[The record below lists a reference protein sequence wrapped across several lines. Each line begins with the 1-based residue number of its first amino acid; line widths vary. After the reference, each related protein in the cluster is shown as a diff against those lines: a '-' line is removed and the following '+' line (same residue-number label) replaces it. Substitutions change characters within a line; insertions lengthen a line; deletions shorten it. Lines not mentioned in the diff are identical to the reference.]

1 MADTFL
7 ISAVALYKATHFTGY
22 SSGENII
29 AIDVAEIG
37 AFTPRAAYIK
47 RYLVPGQNQVQY
59 LLDFAPSSADL
70 LDANILQGIYVEQN
84 GMGVVVDCISVADFI
99 ATANGSQAA
108 LTRRYGSG
116 IPAFT
121 TPTPTTYYVR
131 RLDDA
136 TGSAHNI
143 VVTDYV
149 TQYVGSVKFVSH
161 VTGTSIYTF
170 DSYTVP
176 VAIKGDV
183 ISTTP

>member
-7 ISAVALYKATHFTGY
+7 ISAVAIYKATHFTGFD
-22 SSGENII
+22 GNNTI

-37 AFTPRAAYIK
+37 AFTPRACYVK
-47 RYLVPGQNQVQY
+47 RYLVPAQNQVQY
-59 LLDFAPSSADL
+59 LLDFEPSSADL
-70 LDANILQGIYVEQN
+70 LDTNILQGIYVEQN

-99 ATANGSQAA
+99 NTANGNQAA

-116 IPAFT
+116 IPAFV
-121 TPTPTTYYVR
+121 TPTPTVYYIR

-136 TGSAHNI
+136 TGSAHNTVI
-143 VVTDYV
+143 MDYV
-149 TQYVGSVKFVSH
+149 TQYVGSVAFYSH

-170 DSYTVP
+170 SSYTVP

-183 ISTTP
+183 ITTSP